1 MQGVPCRS
9 NITVEH
15 AERKN
20 WVASLL
26 HGYLTKLIRSR
37 SPLIGEHYARNN
49 AGSLLPNKRDFH
61 PSEANMRT
69 KKLRVFADADLEKLK
84 KELKCCI
91 IINDL
96 VYDVSSFYDH
106 PGGYDLFKEYEGKD
120 ATASFVQ
127 VGHSV
132 NAQQMMKDY
141 LIGIKKNSKLYK
153 KKINKKTVED
163 SIEYIYHSE
172 DEIRKEEEAKTN
184 KPEVVRVGEYT
195 SKQHYAHTYT

>member
-1 MQGVPCRS
+1 
-9 NITVEH
+9 
-15 AERKN
+15 
-20 WVASLL
+20 
-26 HGYLTKLIRSR
+26 
-37 SPLIGEHYARNN
+37 
-49 AGSLLPNKRDFH
+49 
-61 PSEANMRT
+61 MRT

-120 ATASFVQ
+120 ATASFAE

-132 NAQQMMKDY
+132 NAQQMMRDY
-141 LIGIKKNSKLYK
+141 LVGIKKNSKLYK

-163 SIEYIYHSE
+163 NIEYIYHSE
-172 DEIRKEEEAKTN
+172 EEIRTEEEAKTN
-184 KPEVVRVGEYT
+184 KPEVVRAGEYT
-195 SKQHYAHTYT
+195 GKQHYTHTYAYVCICLRVQFRKKELHANSLKK